1 MVRIKDVAKF
11 GNVSVSSVSRFLNA
25 PETLRPE
32 TFRKVKE
39 AIEALHYSPSPIAR
53 SLRTKSTDT
62 IALII
67 PSLKNMYYID
77 LYSELYD
84 MASTAGYTVNLLST
98 NGDHD
103 VLRKY
108 LHELPIQNVDGIMV
122 CYLDDDE
129 SMLDDF
135 RNAQK
140 HTPLV
145 LITSMQNRQEFNS
158 IFLDVE
164 EGEMRATQHMIDMG
178 CENLAFVGGK
188 RIGSTIVKQRGFE
201 SVLSKNGLKISP
213 EFYFFDRNYFATGFK
228 AVRHFLSLDRQPDG
242 IVCATDDIA
251 IGCVKYLLR
260 SGFKI
265 PGDIK
270 VVGHNGISL
279 IDAIEPSISSL
290 SHPVKDI
297 VEEAM
302 RLLRKQIDHPD
313 ARQQQVILYTT
324 LVVNTSTDANAP
336 VRLTE
341 KK

>member
-11 GNVSVSSVSRFLNA
+11 GNISVSSVSRFLNA

-32 TFRKVKE
+32 TFRRVKE
-39 AIEALHYSPSPIAR
+39 AIEALQYSPNPIAR

-67 PSLKNMYYID
+67 PSLTNMYYID

-84 MASTAGYTVNLLST
+84 MAAAAGYTVNLLST
-98 NGDHD
+98 NGDPD

-108 LHELPIQNVDGIMV
+108 LRELPFRSVDGIMV

-129 SMLDDF
+129 SLLDDF
-135 RNAQK
+135 RNTQK
-140 HTPLV
+140 RTPLV

-164 EGEMRATQHMIDMG
+164 EGERRATLHMIDMG
-178 CENLAFVGGK
+178 CTRLAFVGGK
-188 RIGSTIVKQRGFE
+188 RIGSTIVKQRAFE
-201 SVLSKNGLKISP
+201 QVLSKSGIKLNP
-213 EFYFFDRNYFATGFK
+213 NFYFFDQNYFTTGFK
-228 AVRHFLSLDRQPDG
+228 AVRHFLTLPEQPDG

-265 PGDIK
+265 PQDVK
-270 VVGHNGISL
+270 VMGHNGISL
-279 IDAIEPSISSL
+279 IDAVEPSISSL
-290 SHPVKDI
+290 SHPVSDI
-297 VEEAM
+297 AEEAM
-302 RLLRKQIDHPD
+302 RLLRKQIDHPN
-313 ARQQQVILYTT
+313 ARQQQVILYTS
-324 LVVNTSTDANAP
+324 LVVNTSTDVNAP
-336 VRLTE
+336 TRLTE
-341 KK
+341 K